1 MSDPVTN
8 VEIEDVLSSI
18 RRLVAE
24 EVRATPVARRRPE
37 KPGRLVLTAA
47 QRVKDAAPEPA
58 RASDPVLLTQ
68 PVVPGIPQGE
78 SAIDEIPGEA
88 RLAEFGRVEGAF
100 PDIDSLHLAEDAAE
114 RSDDAHEQDVAEDE
128 AQSEAGDDASRSEL
142 NRLIEKE
149 VSAALGLSGA
159 DDADAQSDQSDWAD
173 ELSDEDWQDIAEE
186 QADASEFRADESEAE
201 DHDESE
207 TAADLSDASDWV
219 EPEAGHQEDTA
230 PIQSPPQTLEDK
242 VAALGR
248 LVARGNEDFEEER
261 DRPDADDLSAVSE
274 PMTWPEAPYEDAEE
288 EAEDPGTN
296 VLHAQDSWPQPQSY
310 SAPVQDEPATTGA
323 VQVRDDDA
331 ASALEIDEETLRQMV
346 VDIVRQELQG
356 ALGERITRNVR
367 KLVRRE
373 IHRMLISQD
382 FE

>member
-24 EVRATPVARRRPE
+24 EVRATPVVRRPE

-47 QRVKDAAPEPA
+47 QRVKDDAPEPA
-58 RASDPVLLTQ
+58 RASGPVLLTQ

-78 SAIDEIPGEA
+78 RAIDKIPGDA

-100 PDIDSLHLAEDAAE
+100 PDIDSLDLAEEAA
-114 RSDDAHEQDVAEDE
+114 DLAGDAHEQDVAEDE
-128 AQSEAGDDASRSEL
+128 GQSQAGDDASRSEL

-149 VSAALGLSGA
+149 VSAALGMSEAVQTG
-159 DDADAQSDQSDWAD
+159 AQSDESDWAD
-173 ELSDEDWQDIAEE
+173 ELSDEDWQDIEEE
-186 QADASEFRADESEAE
+186 QADQAEADESEVE
-201 DHDESE
+201 DHDASE
-207 TAADLSDASDWV
+207 TAADLSDANDRV
-219 EPEAGHQEDTA
+219 EPEAGHHEDPS
-230 PIQSPPQTLEDK
+230 PIQSPPLTLEDK

-274 PMTWPEAPYEDAEE
+274 PMTWPEAPYEDVEE
-288 EAEDPGTN
+288 EVVETGTN
-296 VLHAQDSWPQPQSY
+296 VLHARDTWPQPQSY
-310 SAPVQDEPATTGA
+310 AAPDEGEAATTGA
-323 VQVRDDDA
+323 VQVNDDDT